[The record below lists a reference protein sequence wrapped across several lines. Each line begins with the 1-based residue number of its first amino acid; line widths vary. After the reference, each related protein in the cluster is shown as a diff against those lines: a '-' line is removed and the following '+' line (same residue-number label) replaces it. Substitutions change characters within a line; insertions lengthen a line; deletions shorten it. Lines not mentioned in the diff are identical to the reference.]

1 MIKAVFSNG
10 YELVIEEI
18 YEEYF
23 QKNLRIIPLN
33 DDADLE
39 ALVAGVSDGMSEI
52 RVYEDEEYLVTFA
65 GYTEIFDVTRSVT
78 TQSIDQKAHVAIMI
92 AARQPQEEVAE

>member
-23 QKNLRIIPLN
+23 QNTLRIVPV
-33 DDADLE
+33 DDNTDLD
-39 ALVAGVSDGMSEI
+39 ALLAGIQGGMDEI
-52 RVYEDEEYLVTFA
+52 RVYEDDEYLVTFA
-65 GYTEIFDVTRSVT
+65 GYTEIFDMTRSVT
-78 TQSIDQKAHVAIMI
+78 TQSMDEKAHVAVNV
-92 AARQPQEEVAE
+92 AARKPQEIVE